1 VYQAVFAHQRKKIQL
16 LFAFADAVVTVAA
29 FEAAYATR
37 QHLSLDRIF
46 FLLPDI
52 HILLLALAAIIWV
65 ALGAFQRVYDYLD
78 SAKASRLLPGTLRQ
92 SLIGTALIVLV
103 QYLLRLD
110 LSRSFLFL
118 FFAFNILLSL
128 LTRLL
133 MPRVI
138 GAFQRGFGSP
148 YHVVLVGSDRKT
160 SLLADRLRH
169 GSPFRLEI
177 VDRLSETECLVGLP
191 LLIAKKVV
199 DEVIFDVESSHLSAL
214 EEVFLACD
222 EEGVRTR
229 VAIDFFPHVN
239 SDITLDR
246 VAGAPLL
253 TFSAAPL
260 DDLRLLLKRF
270 FDIVFSAV
278 MLIAISPLLLVIGAL
293 IKLTSPG
300 PIIFR
305 QARCGLNGRRFTL
318 YKFRSMI
325 DNAQE
330 LRAQLDHLNER
341 EIAFKIARDPRVTP
355 LGRWLR
361 KFSLDEL
368 PQFFNVLRGDMSIVG
383 PRPPLPEEV
392 EQYAR
397 WQRRRLRMRPG
408 LTCLWAVAG
417 RDRIDFNAWMRMDI
431 SYIENWSL
439 QLDWSII
446 LRTIPHVLAG
456 RGAH

>member
-1 VYQAVFAHQRKKIQL
+1 VFAHQRKKIQL
-16 LFAFADAVVTVAA
+16 LFAISDAVMTVAA
-29 FEAAYATR
+29 FEAAYASR
-37 QHLSLDRIF
+37 QHLSLDRVF

-52 HILLLALAAIIWV
+52 HILLAALAAIIWV
-65 ALGAFQRVYDYLD
+65 GLGAMQRVYDYLD
-78 SAKASRLLPGTLRQ
+78 SAKASRLLPGTFRQ
-92 SLIGTALIVLV
+92 SLIGASLIVLV

-118 FFAFNILLSL
+118 FFSFNLLLLL

-160 SLLADRLRH
+160 LSLADRLRQN
-169 GSPFRLEI
+169 SPFRLEI
-177 VDRLSETECLVGLP
+177 VERLTESECGTALP
-191 LLIAKKVV
+191 LLIAKRVV
-199 DEVIFDVESSHLSAL
+199 DEVIFDVESSGLSSL

-229 VAIDFFPHVN
+229 IAIDFFPHVN

-246 VAGAPLL
+246 VGGTPLL

-270 FDIVFSAV
+270 FDIVFSTSTLILFSPFLL
-278 MLIAISPLLLVIGAL
+278 LIAIL
-293 IKLTSPG
+293 IKLTSAG
-300 PIIFR
+300 PIVFR
-305 QARCGLNGRRFTL
+305 QTRCGLNGRRFNL

-325 DNAQE
+325 DNAHE
-330 LRAQLDHLNER
+330 MRGQLGHLNER
-341 EIAFKIARDPRVTP
+341 EIAFKIALDPRITP
-355 LGRWLR
+355 VGRWLR
-361 KFSLDEL
+361 KFSLDEF

-392 EQYAR
+392 DQYAR

-446 LRTIPHVLAG
+446 LRTIPQVLAG

>member
-1 VYQAVFAHQRKKIQL
+1 MFAHQRKKIQL
-16 LFAFADAVVTVAA
+16 LFAVADALVTVGA

-37 QHLSLDRIF
+37 LHLSFERTF
-46 FLLPDI
+46 FLEPNT
-52 HILLLALAAIIWV
+52 HILLTAVCVVTWV

-78 SAKASRLLPGTLRQ
+78 SATTRRLLPGTFRQ
-92 SLIGTALIVLV
+92 ALIGTVVVVLV

-110 LSRSFLFL
+110 LSRSFLSL
-118 FFAFNILLSL
+118 FFLYNLLL
-128 LTRLL
+128 LLAARLL
-133 MPRVI
+133 MPKVI
-138 GAFQRGFGSP
+138 GAFQRDFGKP
-148 YHVVLVGSDRKT
+148 YHLVLIGSESKT
-160 SLLADRLRH
+160 AALAGRLRQ

-177 VDRLSETECLVGLP
+177 VASLSEAECVTALP
-191 LLIAKKVV
+191 KLIAEKVV
-199 DEVIFDVESSHLSAL
+199 DEVIFDVDSSRLAAL

-239 SDITLDR
+239 SEITLDR
-246 VAGAPLL
+246 VGGAPLL

-260 DDLRLLLKRF
+260 DDLRLIFKRF
-270 FDIVFSAV
+270 FDIVFSAAV
-278 MLIAISPLLLVIGAL
+278 LIVLSPLLLAVALL

-300 PIIFR
+300 PVIFS
-305 QARCGLNGRRFTL
+305 QARCGLNGRRFTM

-325 DNAQE
+325 NNAHD
-330 LRAQLDHLNER
+330 LRPQLEHLNER
-341 EIAFKIARDPRVTP
+341 EVAFKIARDPRITP
-355 LGRWLR
+355 VGRWLR
-361 KFSLDEL
+361 KFSLDEF

-383 PRPPLPEEV
+383 PRPPLPQEV
-392 EQYAR
+392 DQYER

-446 LRTIPHVLAG
+446 LKTIPQVLAG

>member
-1 VYQAVFAHQRKKIQL
+1 MFAHQRKKIQL
-16 LFAFADAVVTVAA
+16 LFAVADALLTVGA

-37 QHLSLDRIF
+37 LHLSFQRIF
-46 FLLPDI
+46 FFAPNT
-52 HILLLALAAIIWV
+52 HILLIAVCVITWV
-65 ALGAFQRVYDYLD
+65 ALGAFQRVYDYLN
-78 SAKASRLLPGTLRQ
+78 SVTARRVLPGTFRQ
-92 SLIGTALIVLV
+92 ALSGTVVVILV

-110 LSRSFLFL
+110 MSRSFLFL
-118 FFAFNILLSL
+118 FFSYSLMLLLLS
-128 LTRLL
+128 RLL
-133 MPRVI
+133 MPKLI
-138 GAFQRGFGSP
+138 GAFQRDFGAP
-148 YHVVLVGSDRKT
+148 YHLVLVGKPAKT
-160 SLLADRLRH
+160 ASLAEQLRQD
-169 GSPFRLEI
+169 SPFQIKI
-177 VDRLSETECLVGLP
+177 VASLTEQESLTELP
-191 LLIAKKVV
+191 KLIAERVV
-199 DEVIFDVESSHLSAL
+199 DEVIFDVDSSRLAGL

-229 VAIDFFPHVN
+229 VAVDFFPHVN

-246 VAGAPLL
+246 VGGATLL

-270 FDIVFSAV
+270 FDIVFSFV
-278 MLIAISPLLLVIGAL
+278 VLVVLSPLLLVVALL

-300 PIIFR
+300 PVIFR

-325 DNAQE
+325 ENAHE
-330 LRAQLDHLNER
+330 LRPQLEHLNER
-341 EIAFKIARDPRVTP
+341 EIAFKIAQDPRVTP
-355 LGRWLR
+355 VGRWLR
-361 KFSLDEL
+361 KFSIDEF
-368 PQFFNVLRGDMSIVG
+368 PQFFNVLRGDMSVVG
-383 PRPPLPEEV
+383 PRPPLAEEV
-392 EQYAR
+392 EQYER

-446 LRTIPHVLAG
+446 LKTIPQVLAG

>member
-1 VYQAVFAHQRKKIQL
+1 VFAHQRKKIQL
-16 LFAFADAVVTVAA
+16 LFAAADALLTVAA
-29 FEAAYATR
+29 FETAYSTR
-37 QHLSLDRIF
+37 LHLGLERVF
-46 FLLPDI
+46 FLTPDI
-52 HILLLALAAIIWV
+52 HILLLALCVVTWV

-78 SAKASRLLPGTLRQ
+78 SAHARRLLPGTFRQ
-92 SLIGTALIVLV
+92 SLIGTAIVVLV

-110 LSRSFLFL
+110 LSRSFLLL
-118 FFAFNILLSL
+118 FFAYNVFLLL
-128 LTRLL
+128 MTRLL
-133 MPRVI
+133 MPRLI

-148 YHVVLVGSDRKT
+148 YHLVLVGSHHKT
-160 SLLADRLRH
+160 ALLGERLRQ

-177 VDRLSETECLVGLP
+177 VECLTESECLTSLP
-191 LLIAKKVV
+191 KLIAQRVV
-199 DEVIFDVESSHLSAL
+199 DEVIFDVDSNRLSSL

-246 VAGAPLL
+246 VGGAPLL
-253 TFSAAPL
+253 TFSAAPF
-260 DDLRLLLKRF
+260 DDLRLILKRF
-270 FDIVFSAV
+270 FDIVFATLA
-278 MLIAISPLLLVIGAL
+278 LIVLAPLFLLVAAL
-293 IKLTSPG
+293 IKFTSPG
-300 PIIFR
+300 PVVFR

-318 YKFRSMI
+318 YKFRSMV
-325 DNAQE
+325 DNAHAM
-330 LRAQLDHLNER
+330 RSQLEHLNER
-341 EIAFKIARDPRVTP
+341 EIAFKISRDPRITP

-361 KFSLDEL
+361 KFSLDEF
-368 PQFFNVLRGDMSIVG
+368 PQFFNVVRGDMSIVG

-392 EQYAR
+392 DQYER

-439 QLDWSII
+439 QLDWTII
-446 LRTIPHVLAG
+446 LKTIPQVLAG